1 MIMNSGLRNFSFL
14 MMVLLSGC
22 ATVPTGP
29 NVMVLPGYG
38 KTFQQFQV
46 DDALCRQWARQQIGL
61 SPQEVVNQNT
71 ASGAAVGTV
80 IGAGAGAALGAASG
94 NAGTGAAIGAGT
106 GLLIGTAEGSNA
118 GYYYG
123 GEVQRRYDI
132 AYQQCMYANGNVIPG
147 MIRTRP
153 ARRMSP
159 PPPPPDL
166 SGPVQNGTSPLYPA
180 PLPDAPAQ

>member
-1 MIMNSGLRNFSFL
+1 MTMNSRLRTFSFL
-14 MMVLLSGC
+14 MIVLVSGC

-29 NVMVLPGYG
+29 TVMVLPGSG

-46 DDALCRQWARQQIGL
+46 DDAICRQWARQQIGA
-61 SPQEVVNQNT
+61 SPQETFNQNT

-80 IGAGAGAALGAASG
+80 IGAGVGAALGSASG
-94 NAGTGAAIGAGT
+94 NAGAGAAFGAGT
-106 GLLIGTAEGSNA
+106 GLLIGSAEGSNA

-123 GEVQRRYDI
+123 NEVQRRYDI

-153 ARRMSP
+153 ARRMP

-166 SGPVQNGTSPLYPA
+166 SGPVQNETSPLYPA
-180 PLPDAPAQ
+180 PPPGAPLR

>member
-14 MMVLLSGC
+14 MIVLLSGC

-29 NVMVLPGYG
+29 TVMVLPGAG

-46 DDALCRQWARQQIGL
+46 DDAICRQWARQQVGL
-61 SPQEVVNQNT
+61 SPQEAVNQST

-80 IGAGAGAALGAASG
+80 IGAGVGAALGAASG
-94 NAGTGAAIGAGT
+94 NAGAGAAFGAGT

-123 GEVQRRYDI
+123 SELQRRYDI
-132 AYQQCMYANGNVIPG
+132 AYQQCMYANGDVIPG
-147 MIRTRP
+147 MRTRP

-166 SGPVQNGTSPLYPA
+166 SGPVQNETSPVYPA
-180 PLPDAPAQ
+180 PLPGAPVR